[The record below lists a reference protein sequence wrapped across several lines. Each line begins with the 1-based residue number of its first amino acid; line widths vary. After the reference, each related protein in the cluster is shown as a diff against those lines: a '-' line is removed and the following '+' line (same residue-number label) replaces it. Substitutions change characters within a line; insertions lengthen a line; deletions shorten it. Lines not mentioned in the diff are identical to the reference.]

1 LGALRWSPK
10 TGALVAVI
18 LLVEDED
25 QVRVLAESFLQT
37 AGHTTLSAGSI
48 EQALALFASPEPI
61 DLLFID
67 LNLKGESEAGLSLAA
82 KAVEMRP
89 DLKVLYTSGQAV
101 TDGMAALF
109 VKNSA
114 FLPKPYTVEQL
125 GTMLGLK
132 FEFRSTARP
141 RAGDGGDGSKRL

>member
-1 LGALRWSPK
+1 
-10 TGALVAVI
+10 VAII

-37 AGHTTLSAGSI
+37 AGHITLSAGSI
-48 EQALALFASPEPI
+48 EQALALLSTPEPV

-67 LNLKGESEAGLSLAA
+67 LNLKGETEAGLSLAA

-89 DLKVLYTSGQAV
+89 ELKVLYTSGQAV

-109 VKNSA
+109 VKDSA
-114 FLPKPYTVEQL
+114 FLPKPYMVEQL
-125 GTMLGLK
+125 GTMLGMK
-132 FEFRSTARP
+132 FNFRSSAKP
-141 RAGDGGDGSKRL
+141 RAGNGDENKMR